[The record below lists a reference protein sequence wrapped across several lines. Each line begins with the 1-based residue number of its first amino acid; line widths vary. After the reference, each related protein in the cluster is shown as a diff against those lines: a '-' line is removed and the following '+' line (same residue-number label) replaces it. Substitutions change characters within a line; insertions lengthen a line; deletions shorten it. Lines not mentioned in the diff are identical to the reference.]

1 MSREIKF
8 NITSANR
15 GTAFPVKVITR
26 ASKTEIAGVSEGMV
40 KIRLTAAPVDGKAN
54 DQLIDFLADQLQV
67 AKTSIEIV
75 AGHND
80 SKKMISISGL
90 SNAEVEARLKLSEAP
105 SSSSDD

>member
-26 ASKTEIAGVSEGMV
+26 ASKTEVAGVSEGMV

-54 DQLIDFLADQLQV
+54 DQLIDFLADQLHV
-67 AKTSIEIV
+67 AKSAIEIV
-75 AGHND
+75 AGQND
-80 SKKMISISGL
+80 SKKMISINGL
-90 SNAEVEARLKLSEAP
+90 SNAEVEQRLKLNEVAAT
-105 SSSSDD
+105 DE